1 MGSFPPERFTAKWK
15 RLPSLHSNPTSTKIL
30 NPERKSKMASSRT
43 IKRRSP
49 HPQLERANGDGDKP
63 LKESWASV
71 PHMSNSWAPS
81 ETCWWLTAFCLIFPL
96 LLFLLLLLLSYSRA
110 LLNCSRRDPIHSL
123 PHQWLWNKWV
133 KLPLWDREG
142 NGTPLQYS
150 CLENRMDGGAW

>member
-15 RLPSLHSNPTSTKIL
+15 RLPSLHPNPYPYQ
-30 NPERKSKMASSRT
+30 NPKPWEKVLDGVFKNYREKV
-43 IKRRSP
+43 SP
-49 HPQLERANGDGDKP
+49 TLERANGDGDKP

-71 PHMSNSWAPS
+71 LHMSNSRAPF
-81 ETCWWLTAFCLIFPL
+81 ETCWWLRAFCLIFPL

-133 KLPLWDREG
+133 NLPLWEREG

-150 CLENRMDGGAW
+150 CLKNRMDGGAW